1 MNPFTLLLLTA
12 LGPASWGSTYLVT
25 SEFLPAGLP
34 FTAAVI
40 RCLPAGLIL
49 IVLSHLL
56 SKAAASKEG
65 SATAVPPRTLFPARV
80 LFPTKAQWP
89 RLLLLSALNIGC
101 FQAMLFVAAYRL
113 PGGLAAVIGAVQP
126 LILLLMIWALQK
138 QPPGQIAFTACITAV
153 IGMAL
158 LILTP
163 AKSELAA
170 EQLSWDLIGIGAA
183 TLGALSMALGVYV
196 TRYGQGS
203 DPASDS
209 PLDTNP
215 ELPLIALTGWQLAL
229 GGLMLLPLALFLE
242 PALPVLTTENLLA
255 YGYLALF
262 GTLIAYLLW
271 FQGIQKLPAVMIS
284 TLGLLSPLT
293 AVALGWVFLDQ
304 AIEGWA
310 LAGLILVVL
319 SILAVQLSPWLPEL
333 FKALWSEQKHTG
345 QNQNK
350 ARTALTNFSNKQ
362 Q

>member
-1 MNPFTLLLLTA
+1 MNPFALLLLTA

-25 SEFLPAGLP
+25 SEFLPEGLP

-56 SKAAASKEG
+56 GKAAGSKEG
-65 SATAVPPRTLFPARV
+65 SATAVPPKALFPASV

-89 RLLLLSALNIGC
+89 RLLLLSVLNIGC

-138 QPPGQIAFTACITAV
+138 QPPGKIALIACITAIV
-153 IGMAL
+153 GMAL

-163 AKSELAA
+163 TKSELGA
-170 EQLSWDLIGIGAA
+170 EQISWDPIGIGAA
-183 TLGALSMALGVYV
+183 TLGALSMALGVYYS
-196 TRYGQGS
+196 RYGQRS
-203 DPASDS
+203 NQHDQKTATS
-209 PLDTNP
+209 T
-215 ELPLIALTGWQLAL
+215 ELPLIALTGWQLTL
-229 GGLMLLPLALFLE
+229 GGLMLLPLALLLE
-242 PALPVLTTENLLA
+242 PALPELTTENLLG
-255 YGYLALF
+255 YGYLSLF

-271 FQGIQKLPAVMIS
+271 FQGIQKLPAVMVS

-310 LAGLILVVL
+310 LAGLVLVVL
-319 SILAVQLSPWLPEL
+319 SILAVQLTPWLPEL
-333 FKALWSEQKHTG
+333 FKALSSAHKH
-345 QNQNK
+345 
-350 ARTALTNFSNKQ
+350 SNKNTVNEH
-362 Q
+362 

>member
-1 MNPFTLLLLTA
+1 MNPFALLLLTA

-25 SEFLPAGLP
+25 SEFLPEGLP

-56 SKAAASKEG
+56 SKAAASNE
-65 SATAVPPRTLFPARV
+65 SLATAVPPKALFPASV

-138 QPPGQIAFTACITAV
+138 QPPGKIALIACITAIV
-153 IGMAL
+153 GMAL
-158 LILTP
+158 LILSP
-163 AKSELAA
+163 AEGERIS
-170 EQLSWDLIGIGAA
+170 QQVSWDLIGIGAA

-196 TRYGQGS
+196 TRYGQRSNQADQNLS
-203 DPASDS
+203 DQKPYQR
-209 PLDTNP
+209 T
-215 ELPLIALTGWQLAL
+215 ELPLIALTGWQLTL
-229 GGLMLLPLALFLE
+229 GGLMLLPLALLLE
-242 PALPVLTTENLLA
+242 PALPTLTAENLLG
-255 YGYLALF
+255 YGYLSLF

-271 FQGIQKLPAVMIS
+271 FQGIQKLPAVMVS

-310 LAGLILVVL
+310 LAGLVLVVL

-333 FKALWSEQKHTG
+333 FKALSSSHKH
-345 QNQNK
+345 
-350 ARTALTNFSNKQ
+350 SNKNTVNEH
-362 Q
+362 

>member
-1 MNPFTLLLLTA
+1 MNPFALLLLTA

-25 SEFLPAGLP
+25 SEFLPEGLP

-49 IVLSHLL
+49 ITLSHLL
-56 SKAAASKEG
+56 SKGPASKTG
-65 SATAVPPRTLFPARV
+65 NAQVIPARG
-80 LFPTKAQWP
+80 LLPTKEQWP

-138 QPPGQIAFTACITAV
+138 QPPGKIALIACITAIV
-153 IGMAL
+153 GMAL
-158 LILTP
+158 LILSPTEGEV
-163 AKSELAA
+163 SG
-170 EQLSWDLIGIGAA
+170 EQVSWDLIGIGAA
-183 TLGALSMALGVYV
+183 SLGALSMALGVYYS
-196 TRYGQGS
+196 RYGQRS
-203 DPASDS
+203 NQNNQKTPNS
-209 PLDTNP
+209 T

-229 GGLMLLPLALFLE
+229 GGLMLLPLALILE
-242 PALPVLTTENLLA
+242 PALPALSTENLL
-255 YGYLALF
+255 GYSYLSLF

-271 FQGIQKLPAVMIS
+271 FQGIQKLPAVMVS

-310 LAGLILVVL
+310 LAGLVLVVL

-333 FKALWSEQKHTG
+333 FKALSSAHKH
-345 QNQNK
+345 
-350 ARTALTNFSNKQ
+350 SNKNTVNEH
-362 Q
+362 

>member
-1 MNPFTLLLLTA
+1 MNPFALLLLTA

-25 SEFLPAGLP
+25 SEFLPEGLP

-56 SKAAASKEG
+56 SKASASNVDSSSDIPG
-65 SATAVPPRTLFPARV
+65 RTLFPA
-80 LFPTKAQWP
+80 KAQWP

-101 FQAMLFVAAYRL
+101 FQAMLFIAAYRL

-138 QPPGQIAFTACITAV
+138 QTPGKIAFTACITAV

-158 LILTP
+158 LILSPTEGEVSG
-163 AKSELAA
+163 K
-170 EQLSWDLIGIGAA
+170 QVSWDLIGIGAA

-203 DPASDS
+203 APASDS
-209 PLDTNP
+209 PLDTKP
-215 ELPLIALTGWQLAL
+215 ELPLIALTGWQLTL

-271 FQGIQKLPAVMIS
+271 FQGIQKLPAVMVS

-293 AVALGWVFLDQ
+293 AVGLGWIFLDQ

-319 SILAVQLSPWLPEL
+319 SILAVQLSPWLPEF
-333 FKALWSEQKHTG
+333 FKALWSEPKHSSKNTVKEL
-345 QNQNK
+345 Q
-350 ARTALTNFSNKQ
+350 
-362 Q
+362 

>member
-1 MNPFTLLLLTA
+1 MNPFALLLLTA

-25 SEFLPAGLP
+25 SEFLPEGLP

-49 IVLSHLL
+49 IALSHLL
-56 SKAAASKEG
+56 SKRPASKTG
-65 SATAVPPRTLFPARV
+65 NAQVIPARG
-80 LFPTKAQWP
+80 LLPTKEQWP

-138 QPPGQIAFTACITAV
+138 QPPGKIALIACIAAIV
-153 IGMAL
+153 GMAL
-158 LILTP
+158 LILSPTEGEV
-163 AKSELAA
+163 SG
-170 EQLSWDLIGIGAA
+170 EQVSWDLIGIGAA
-183 TLGALSMALGVYV
+183 SLGALSMALGVYYS
-196 TRYGQGS
+196 RYGQRS
-203 DPASDS
+203 NQHDQKTATS
-209 PLDTNP
+209 T

-229 GGLMLLPLALFLE
+229 GGLMLLPLALLLE
-242 PALPVLTTENLLA
+242 PALPTLTAENLLG
-255 YGYLALF
+255 YGYLSLF

-271 FQGIQKLPAVMIS
+271 FQGIQKLPAVMVS

-304 AIEGWA
+304 EIEGWA
-310 LAGLILVVL
+310 LAGLVLVVL

-333 FKALWSEQKHTG
+333 LKPLGQGSSKKAAGG
-345 QNQNK
+345 QLP
-350 ARTALTNFSNKQ
+350 AE
-362 Q
+362 

>member
-1 MNPFTLLLLTA
+1 MNPFALLLLTA

-25 SEFLPAGLP
+25 SEFLPEGLP

-56 SKAAASKEG
+56 GKAAASNE
-65 SATAVPPRTLFPARV
+65 SLATAAPPKALFPASV

-138 QPPGQIAFTACITAV
+138 QPPGKIALIACITAIV
-153 IGMAL
+153 GMAL

-163 AKSELAA
+163 TKSELGA
-170 EQLSWDLIGIGAA
+170 EQISWDLIGIGAA
-183 TLGALSMALGVYV
+183 TLGALSMALGVYS

-203 DPASDS
+203 DHTPNDTSD
-209 PLDTNP
+209 NKP
-215 ELPLIALTGWQLAL
+215 ELPLIALTGWQLTL
-229 GGLMLLPLALFLE
+229 GGLMLLPIALILE
-242 PALPVLTTENLLA
+242 PALPELTTENLLG
-255 YGYLALF
+255 YGYLSLF

-271 FQGIQKLPAVMIS
+271 FQGIQKLPAVMVS

-293 AVALGWVFLDQ
+293 AVSLGWVFLDQ

-333 FKALWSEQKHTG
+333 FKAVSSAHKH
-345 QNQNK
+345 
-350 ARTALTNFSNKQ
+350 SNKNTVNEH
-362 Q
+362 